1 LWNYYDVNDRY
12 RLYQIY
18 QTLIALKKE
27 HNVFRTTDFSMD
39 VAGETKSMHL
49 NDADMNVTII
59 GNFDVLDRRIDPN
72 FQSTGTWY
80 DYFSGEEI
88 TVTNV
93 NSEIVLE
100 AGEYHIYTDKKLDT
114 PDIVADV
121 EKISSEINNS
131 IQLGVFPNP
140 AKDNATI
147 SVVSDE
153 HFGQVSVKIFNIH
166 GMLVRNLYSDKL
178 VKGQNEFNWD
188 LKNINGQKVTSG
200 IYFSTIQTKNF
211 SKNIMM
217 IVD

>member
-1 LWNYYDVNDRY
+1 
-12 RLYQIY
+12 
-18 QTLIALKKE
+18 
-27 HNVFRTTDFSMD
+27 
-39 VAGETKSMHL
+39 MHL